1 MTNLSL
7 TYSFWWI
14 FFCII
19 IGGVY
24 AWIQYTKKA
33 PWSNQLNYGLA
44 GLRWLL
50 VSLLCF
56 LLLEPYL
63 NTIQNQI
70 QKPLFIIAVDN
81 STSTVL
87 SSSKLKSEV
96 KLALTQI
103 EAKLTSQGYDVSV
116 VGLEG
121 NTIGK
126 IDSLKFNRNTTDLS
140 SQLNSIKRNYDNFNV
155 GGMVLFT
162 DGIFNQGYSPLAI
175 STQYPIYPI
184 GIGDTSKI
192 KDLAVVKV
200 VHNATVFEGNSLMLE
215 IHSLN
220 TGFKNVFTELKIR
233 SGGKLLSNKK
243 VVFNPNQLLDKTI
256 ISIPITGSGK
266 QSLTIEL
273 IPIKGEFTTLNN
285 VQAIYFDVI
294 DAQKKILILAS
305 SPHPDIKAIK
315 TSIEKSEYYSVELA
329 YKLPKILDYDLII
342 AHQYPSTKTSN
353 QDKKEFINS
362 AVAKWMIIG
371 GSNDVRFLQANLP
384 FTISGSGFNKFDL
397 VKPIVNAGFDN
408 FKMSDGF
415 LSWASDLPPITTP
428 YGLNYND
435 PLAKVFLNQQI
446 GSVTTEKPLLFFTKN
461 NETNLGVLLGT
472 NSWKWKLDEYQLNQS
487 HQYYDELI
495 SKTVQYLSADQR
507 KKRFYVA
514 PQKAVYEKGEDVL
527 FNTQEYNALF
537 EQITGNK
544 VELELKGEN
553 GYIEKFSYVPLSP
566 NSVFKISSLQEGVY
580 SYNAKTTIE
589 DKMYSSKGQFVVK
602 SLNLELLNP
611 IADFDL
617 LQKMALKSNGEF
629 YSFAN
634 ISVFNNKIK
643 ELEPVSTIHSTQKDE
658 PLLNFKWIFGLL
670 LIIASAEWFLRKFYG
685 GY

>member
-7 TYSFWWI
+7 SYSFWWI
-14 FFCII
+14 FICII

-24 AWIQYTKKA
+24 AWIQYSNKA
-33 PWSNQLNYGLA
+33 PWSSQLNYGLA
-44 GLRWLL
+44 GLRWIL
-50 VSLLCF
+50 VSLVCF

-81 STSTVL
+81 STSTVS
-87 SSSKLKSEV
+87 SSSKLESEIKS
-96 KLALTQI
+96 ALTQI

-116 VGLEG
+116 VGLKG
-121 NTIGK
+121 NTISK
-126 IDSLKFNRNTTDLS
+126 IDSLKFNRNATDLS
-140 SQLNSIKRNYDNFNV
+140 NQLNSIKRDYDAYNV

-175 STQYPIYPI
+175 PAKYPIYTI

-243 VVFNPNQLLDKTI
+243 VGFNPNQLLDKTI

-273 IPIKGEFTTLNN
+273 IPIEGEFTTLNN
-285 VQAIYFDVI
+285 VQTIYFDVI

-353 QDKKEFINS
+353 QDKKKFINS

-371 GSNDVRFLQANLP
+371 GNSDAKFLQTNLS
-384 FTISGSGFNKFDL
+384 FAISGTSFGKADL
-397 VKPIVNAGFDN
+397 VKPI
-408 FKMSDGF
+408 
-415 LSWASDLPPITTP
+415 
-428 YGLNYND
+428 LN
-435 PLAKVFLNQQI
+435 
-446 GSVTTEKPLLFFTKN
+446 
-461 NETNLGVLLGT
+461 
-472 NSWKWKLDEYQLNQS
+472 NSFN
-487 HQYYDELI
+487 
-495 SKTVQYLSADQR
+495 YL
-507 KKRFYVA
+507 K
-514 PQKAVYEKGEDVL
+514 
-527 FNTQEYNALF
+527 
-537 EQITGNK
+537 
-544 VELELKGEN
+544 
-553 GYIEKFSYVPLSP
+553 
-566 NSVFKISSLQEGVY
+566 
-580 SYNAKTTIE
+580 
-589 DKMYSSKGQFVVK
+589 
-602 SLNLELLNP
+602 
-611 IADFDL
+611 
-617 LQKMALKSNGEF
+617 
-629 YSFAN
+629 
-634 ISVFNNKIK
+634 
-643 ELEPVSTIHSTQKDE
+643 
-658 PLLNFKWIFGLL
+658 
-670 LIIASAEWFLRKFYG
+670 
-685 GY
+685 

>member
-7 TYSFWWI
+7 SYSFWWI

-63 NTIQNQI
+63 NKITNQY

-81 STSTVL
+81 STSTV
-87 SSSKLKSEV
+87 SNNSKLQSEV
-96 KLALTQI
+96 KAALTQV
-103 EAKLTSQGYDVSV
+103 ETKLSRQGYDVSV

-121 NTIGK
+121 NTVSKIG
-126 IDSLKFNRNTTDLS
+126 SLEFNRNTTDLS
-140 SQLNSIKRNYDNFNV
+140 NQLNSIKRDYDNFNV

-175 STQYPIYPI
+175 STQYPIYTI

-192 KDLAVVKV
+192 KDLAVTQVI
-200 VHNATVFEGNSLMLE
+200 HNATVFEGNSLMLE

-220 TGFKNVFTELKIR
+220 TGFKNASTELKIR
-233 SGGKLLSNKK
+233 SRGKLLSSKK
-243 VVFNPNQLLDKTI
+243 VIFNPNQLLNKTI
-256 ISIPITGSGK
+256 ISIPITGNGK
-266 QSLTIEL
+266 QSLTVELVSIE
-273 IPIKGEFTTLNN
+273 GEFTKLNN
-285 VQAIYFDVI
+285 QHTIYFDVI
-294 DAQKKILILAS
+294 DAQKRILIIAA

-315 TSIEKSEYYSVELA
+315 SSIEKNEYYKVDIV
-329 YKLPKILDYDLII
+329 YNLPKTLDYDLVI
-342 AHQYPSTKTSN
+342 AHQYPSTKTN
-353 QDKKEFINS
+353 KQDKDKFINS

-371 GSNDVRFLQANLP
+371 GSNDVRFLQTNLS
-384 FTISGSGFNKFDL
+384 FTVSGSGFNKSDL
-397 VKPIVNAGFDN
+397 VKPIVNVGFDN
-408 FKMSDGF
+408 FNISDGF
-415 LSWASDLPPITTP
+415 LSWVSDLPPITTP
-428 YGLNYND
+428 YGIHYND
-435 PLAKVFLNQQI
+435 PLAKAFLNQQI

-461 NETNLGVLLGT
+461 NETSLGVLLGT
-472 NSWKWKLDEYQLNQS
+472 NSWKWKLDEYRLTQS

-514 PQKAVYEKGEDVL
+514 PQKTVYEKGEDVL
-527 FNTQEYNALF
+527 FDTQEYNALF

-553 GYIEKFSYVPLSP
+553 GYIKKFSYVPLSP
-566 NSVFKISSLQEGVY
+566 NSVFKVSSLQEGVY
-580 SYNAKTTIE
+580 SYNAQTTIE

-611 IADFDL
+611 TADFDL
-617 LQKMALKSNGEF
+617 LQKMALKSNGSF

-634 ISVFNNKIK
+634 ISAFNNKIE
-643 ELEPVSTIHSTQKDE
+643 ELKPVSTIHSTRKDE

-670 LIIASAEWFLRKFYG
+670 LLIATAEWFLRKFYG